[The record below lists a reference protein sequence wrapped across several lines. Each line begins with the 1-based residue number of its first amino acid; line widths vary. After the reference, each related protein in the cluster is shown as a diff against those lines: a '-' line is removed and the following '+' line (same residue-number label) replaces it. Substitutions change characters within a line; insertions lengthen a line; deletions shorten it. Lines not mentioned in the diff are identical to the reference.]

1 MADKTKVLPFLSRFF
16 CYALIFL
23 SLVTAG
29 SCDKERDEDYEV
41 WPQRITKIIAHRGY
55 WRTEGS
61 YENSLAA
68 IENAVKIGA
77 DGVEFDVWTTL
88 DNIPVVHHDKTFG
101 DLVITETNYAELIK
115 NRLPNGEK
123 LPTLKE
129 YLQKLKEYPQLIIF
143 LEIEDI
149 KAARLAPIIV
159 EQERIKNKVH
169 YISFMKYACEKLL
182 SSYKGIHVE
191 LLVGESE
198 PTSPIKLKNEGYS
211 GIDYSYSCFKSHP
224 EMIDEAK
231 QSGMTLSVWTVNSI
245 EGYDWAFENG
255 FDFITTDRPDLF
267 VSHSS
272 ADSRYWR
279 DHR

>member
-1 MADKTKVLPFLSRFF
+1 MANKSAILPFLLRKIV
-16 CYALIFL
+16 YALIIISFITV
-23 SLVTAG
+23 S
-29 SCDKERDEDYEV
+29 SCEKERNDDHEV

-55 WRTEGS
+55 WRAEGS

-68 IENAVKIGA
+68 IENAAKIGA

-88 DNIPVVHHDKTFG
+88 DDVLVVHHDKSFG
-101 DLVITETNYAELIK
+101 DLVITETNYDELIK

-123 LPTLKE
+123 LPSLKE

-149 KAARLAPIIV
+149 KAAQLVPSVV
-159 EQERIKNKVH
+159 EQVRIKNKIH
-169 YISFMKYACEKLL
+169 YISFMKYAGDMLL
-182 SSYKGIHVE
+182 SANEGIHVE

-198 PTSPIKLKNEGYS
+198 PISPIKLKNEGYS
-211 GIDYSYSCFKSHP
+211 GIDYSYTCFKSHP
-224 EMIDEAK
+224 EIIYEAK
-231 QSGMTLSVWTVNSI
+231 QSEMTLSVWTVNSI

-255 FDFITTDRPDLF
+255 FDYITTDRPDLF

-272 ADSRYWR
+272 ANSRYWR
-279 DHR
+279 YH